1 VAFVFANGGKDLEH
15 VELGS
20 FQEVIDMDC
29 AARVHDDLG
38 QSRGYASVSAH
49 RLTL

>member
-20 FQEVIDMDC
+20 FQEVIDVHC
-29 AARVHDDLG
+29 IARIHDDLG
-38 QSRGYASVSAH
+38 QSPG
-49 RLTL
+49 